1 MRMDIVLLWEKNFR
15 VVSNIVLF
23 WEHFLDSYCQTSNAR
38 PGTRSTLSR
47 RDGIPELLMDYL
59 FIYNFKQQ
67 N

>member
-1 MRMDIVLLWEKNFR
+1 MI
-15 VVSNIVLF
+15 
-23 WEHFLDSYCQTSNAR
+23 TSNAR